1 MYLLIKKGLPMF
13 NNSST
18 NVVVIRKYLLENNVF
33 LTFIIFTPGIEM
45 KITIFV
51 YYLSLSVSANTLNLQ
66 NVPELPN
73 IT

>member
-18 NVVVIRKYLLENNVF
+18 NVVVIRKYLLENIF
-33 LTFIIFTPGIEM
+33 FITFIIFMPGIEM

-51 YYLSLSVSANTLNLQ
+51 YYLSLSVSAKTLNLQ